1 MQLAI
6 NETLSTIL
14 QVALFS
20 LIAYVFFRFRKDKAV
35 KFQDYLGLVAP
46 PTKSVALGAFTS
58 LLFIGSTLVM
68 ILFYDDLKNMML
80 NPPSITGKI
89 RELGLSGVSIYIL
102 LIIAIFKTSFAEEL
116 LFRGVI
122 AKRLIARF
130 GFNNGNM
137 AQAAIFGLIHVLL
150 FLYAKPSLT
159 IMAFLFLMT
168 GAGAYLIGYVNEKR
182 ANGSIVPGW
191 IAHGL
196 GNLLSY
202 SIIGFVV

>member
-20 LIAYVFFRFRKDKAV
+20 LIAYVFFRFRKDKSV
-35 KFQDYLGLVAP
+35 MFQDYLGLIAP
-46 PTKSVALGAFTS
+46 PAKSVALGSFAS
-58 LLFIGSTLVM
+58 LLFVGSTLFM
-68 ILFYDDLKNMML
+68 IFVDDDLKNIML

-89 RELGLSGVSIYIL
+89 REMGMSGASIYIL
-102 LIIAIFKTSFAEEL
+102 LIIAVFKTSFAEEL
-116 LFRGVI
+116 LFRGLI

-130 GFNNGNM
+130 GFKTGNL

-150 FLYAKPSLT
+150 FLFAKPSLS
-159 IMAFLFLMT
+159 IIAFLFLMT
-168 GAGAYLIGYVNEKR
+168 GIGAYLIGYVNEKL
-182 ANGSIVPGW
+182 ANGSIAPGW
-191 IAHGL
+191 IAHGM